1 MADSAA
7 GSVAG
12 QKRGVAVE
20 QPAGLLASLIGDT
33 SVTQRWLVST
43 RDLQAMSPLLVSIIE
58 NNLKYVISWVH
69 IEQGLG

>member
-20 QPAGLLASLIGDT
+20 QPGGLLATLIGDT
-33 SVTQRWLVST
+33 SVTQRWLVRIET
-43 RDLQAMSPLLVSIIE
+43 EHARTPVRALLNSLSNSRKQV
-58 NNLKYVISWVH
+58 LA
-69 IEQGLG
+69 